1 MENNKHGWETKSY
14 KLESN
19 EWTSTLPSEKKKI
32 LNNKFSD
39 SSTTKYYLMTI
50 FFIVGLMT
58 VSIIKNETRNLQK
71 EIGLL
76 QTSINIVKHDLYQ
89 STLEHAVITSPENI
103 SILAKEYL
111 DSSFLAYKNIQI
123 KKLNSEKKISSILK
137 NNKKKN
143 IKEKSQLM
151 LAKKVESK
159 KNELISLKK
168 FYYNPKIIP
177 GEVKTR
183 VSKKI
188 EIAKDEMKAL
198 YNDPKE
204 GFRTK
209 RIYKWGAVQVVK
221 VMLGIPVVPGK

>member
-1 MENNKHGWETKSY
+1 MENNNHGWETKSY

-19 EWTSTLPSEKKKI
+19 KWTNTPSSEKKKI

>member
-1 MENNKHGWETKSY
+1 MENNNHGWETKSY

-19 EWTSTLPSEKKKI
+19 KWTNTPWNEKKKI